1 MEFYIGTENSSGM
14 KFESKDD
21 FLAEISR
28 MIDKC
33 KANNGTMF
41 DIQVFTDEEV

>member
-14 KFESKDD
+14 KFENKED
-21 FLAEISR
+21 FLTEISH

-33 KANNGTMF
+33 KANDGTMF
-41 DIQVFTDEEV
+41 DIQVYADKEI